1 MWQMMALGAGLSLL
15 GANAA
20 ASGVTK
26 AGRYNKQI
34 ADRNAKVADQK
45 AELRVF
51 RAEQD
56 IVKFRSQ
63 YQTLAG
69 QQEVQYNKANIM
81 TGTGTALEVAMKS
94 AEEMD
99 ADINNLEYNAKSEA
113 GDYRDQAANMRLQG
127 QLKLFEAKFQAKA
140 MRLQAMGKFAGSMAS
155 I

>member
-1 MWQMMALGAGLSLL
+1 MVIGAGLSLL

-20 ASGVTK
+20 AGGVTK

-34 ADRNAKVADQK
+34 ADRNAKVAEQK
-45 AELRVF
+45 AELRLF

-94 AEEMD
+94 A
-99 ADINNLEYNAKSEA
+99 
-113 GDYRDQAANMRLQG
+113 ANMRLQG
-127 QLKLFEAKFQAKA
+127 QLKLFEAKSQAKA